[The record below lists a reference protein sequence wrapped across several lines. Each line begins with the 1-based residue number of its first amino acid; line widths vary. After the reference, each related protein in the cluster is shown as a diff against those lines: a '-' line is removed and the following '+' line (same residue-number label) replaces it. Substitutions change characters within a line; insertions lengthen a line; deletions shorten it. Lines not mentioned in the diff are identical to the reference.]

1 MSKKSLRIQVEIP
14 GWDSLDLNRLLGKM
28 KENVFKQLKE
38 QNRSVREAVVTKSC
52 KNALS
57 LAHSKKNNKSK
68 FLVIYIPQN
77 SVDESSNYSS
87 HLVASVSVGSEENNK
102 DGGGL
107 SENIDAPVCSELI
120 FNFVNTKGLVITAN
134 FSNLR
139 NFFSC
144 FLSGFSMP
152 VDLNTFVNEICAYCF
167 DSDDKFYVNVSE
179 TRRELCS
186 QLSCFFRDAK
196 KKARARNTTVIKI
209 LIESNNFVFNLKSVE
224 PVHRTDEFLSNKFDS
239 FASNSSSHCILLV
252 REKDQICI
260 QPRKGCLYMYIS
272 ISFAFR
278 ALEQFDITNVVDV
291 DELFFIIESYCQQ
304 RQLVLNIEKNIDNLK
319 TCVLST
325 RIDINQLKFFTCI
338 IELADQC
345 LLPENDDN
353 IDLNALLGPVYPTR
367 GIKRNNQETALDSND
382 SELEANNNKQD
393 ELWQPKPSS
402 SSKKIKR
409 KIILI
414 FKTTNCYANF
424 FILRMNIALQIQ
436 LLKL

>member
-1 MSKKSLRIQVEIP
+1 
-14 GWDSLDLNRLLGKM
+14 
-28 KENVFKQLKE
+28 
-38 QNRSVREAVVTKSC
+38 
-52 KNALS
+52 
-57 LAHSKKNNKSK
+57 
-68 FLVIYIPQN
+68 
-77 SVDESSNYSS
+77 
-87 HLVASVSVGSEENNK
+87 
-102 DGGGL
+102 
-107 SENIDAPVCSELI
+107 
-120 FNFVNTKGLVITAN
+120 
-134 FSNLR
+134 
-139 NFFSC
+139 
-144 FLSGFSMP
+144 
-152 VDLNTFVNEICAYCF
+152 
-167 DSDDKFYVNVSE
+167 
-179 TRRELCS
+179 
-186 QLSCFFRDAK
+186 
-196 KKARARNTTVIKI
+196 
-209 LIESNNFVFNLKSVE
+209 
-224 PVHRTDEFLSNKFDS
+224 
-239 FASNSSSHCILLV
+239 
-252 REKDQICI
+252 
-260 QPRKGCLYMYIS
+260 MYIS